1 RLPRGTNP
9 GDGPGL
15 GAGATCSA
23 FRVLSRYG
31 LHVLA
36 AEVAGVSSSSSGA
49 EAMETRSS
57 DVFMRRRPWISPLE
71 RSHCAASLELPLT
84 AMIEGI
90 GDDPALVDT
99 STDPDAMTSAVLPAV
114 GSRLSRMALSL
125 GEQSARLGLHE
136 AAARLFD

>member
-1 RLPRGTNP
+1 
-9 GDGPGL
+9 
-15 GAGATCSA
+15 
-23 FRVLSRYG
+23 
-31 LHVLA
+31 
-36 AEVAGVSSSSSGA
+36 
-49 EAMETRSS
+49 METRSS

-136 AAARLFD
+136 AAARLFDISGEDA